1 MGRKYIFQVIGL
13 ILLVGAVILVRESNL
28 GTFFQTEKL
37 KALVVSFDMYA
48 PLLYIGFYAV
58 ASVLFIPGS
67 PITLAGGALFGPLY
81 GTLYTIIGA
90 TLGATGGFI
99 LSRFIG
105 GTFFSQKTG
114 DVTSKLQSYNEKIKE
129 HGFVTVLFLRF
140 VPLFPF
146 NGLNFGLGLTKVS
159 FKDYFF
165 GTFFGIIPGT
175 FAYVYFGDSLASL
188 NPVKIVG
195 AIVFILIL
203 SVAGKLFLQ
212 KSTTTSTKN

>member
-1 MGRKYIFQVIGL
+1 MKRKH
-13 ILLVGAVILVRESNL
+13 ILLAIGTVLLLCVIVYVRGSQFSALFE
-28 GTFFQTEKL
+28 GEKL
-37 KALVVSFDMYA
+37 QQTILGFGGYA

-81 GTLYTIIGA
+81 GTIYTIIGA
-90 TLGATGGFI
+90 TVGATCAF
-99 LSRFIG
+99 LFSRQVG
-105 GTFFSQKTG
+105 LTFFAHKTHAVSSQ
-114 DVTSKLQSYNEKIKE
+114 LHRYNEKIAQ
-129 HGFVTVLFLRF
+129 HGFITVLFLRF

-165 GTFFGIIPGT
+165 GTFLGIIPGT

-188 NPVKIVG
+188 DLFKIVS
-195 AIVFILIL
+195 AIVLIVIV
-203 SVAGKLFLQ
+203 SVAGKMFLQ
-212 KSTTTSTKN
+212 KSTLTKE